1 MILYKIKKNNKLN
14 LLSKSYL
21 IYLNC
26 YYTNRFSSNFVAKKY
41 LLNEINNNIFE
52 IMKHFYYF
60 IVLFI
65 KMKIKEIHD
74 CEYIIKFSFN

>member
-41 LLNEINNNIFE
+41 LLNEINNYYC
-52 IMKHFYYF
+52 YYF
-60 IVLFI
+60 FFRNHETFLLFYCSI
-65 KMKIKEIHD
+65 YKNENENKRN
-74 CEYIIKFSFN
+74 S